1 MAFDKVVDSAALEAG
16 LTQIATAIREKGG
29 TTDVLAFPDA
39 MAAAITAIQAG
50 GEYIIEHGTRTFTED
65 TFPYTTPV
73 IIEHGLG
80 KRPLFFFGVSG
91 TEGLYKQ
98 NAITYIVAV
107 YKGFS
112 GIHPVR
118 GASGFSCYAPNA
130 GSTSMS
136 VIGGA
141 AGEYVS
147 MDATKVTISASSSS
161 YGFFFYS
168 GNNEPAVI
176 NWWAVASK

>member
-107 YKGFS
+107 YNGSS

-118 GASGFSCYAPNA
+118 GASGFSCYATNA
-130 GSTSMS
+130 GSTSMA
-136 VIGGA
+136 VIGSA
-141 AGEYVS
+141 NRAYVS

-168 GNNEPAVI
+168 GNNKPAVI

>member
-1 MAFDKVVDSAALEAG
+1 MAVAKAIDSTAFDSKLKAVAD
-16 LTQIATAIREKGG
+16 AIRSAGG
-29 TTDVLAFPDA
+29 TTDTLAFPDA

-91 TEGLYKQ
+91 TDGLYKQ

-107 YKGFS
+107 YDGFS
-112 GIHPVR
+112 GIYPVR
-118 GASGFSCYAPNA
+118 GASGFSCYATNA
-130 GSTSMS
+130 GSKSMN

-141 AGEYVS
+141 AREYVS
-147 MDATKVTISASSSS
+147 MDATKVTISASTSR

-168 GNNEPAVI
+168 GNNKPAVI